1 MIVCGCV
8 ISIFTHG
15 AKGGKD
21 EFMVGD
27 EALSL
32 SVSGLD
38 THTHAHTNT
47 HPEEEKPKPLVAITA
62 KA

>member
-1 MIVCGCV
+1 VIVCGCV

-15 AKGGKD
+15 AKERKD
-21 EFMVGD
+21 EVMVGD

-38 THTHAHTNT
+38 THTHTHT
-47 HPEEEKPKPLVAITA
+47 HPEEEKPKPLVVITA